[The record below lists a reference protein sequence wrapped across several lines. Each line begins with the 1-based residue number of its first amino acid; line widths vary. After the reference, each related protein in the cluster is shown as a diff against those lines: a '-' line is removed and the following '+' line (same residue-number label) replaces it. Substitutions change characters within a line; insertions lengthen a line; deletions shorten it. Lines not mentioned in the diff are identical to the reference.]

1 MYKKYYRNFKSI
13 EKCYVVEV
21 CEGEGTNDFPVEA
34 VKYVFDNQLRPIGI
48 LETKEAT
55 ALFNQ

>member
-1 MYKKYYRNFKSI
+1 MDKKYYRNFKSI

-21 CEGEGTNDFPVEA
+21 CEGEGTSDFPVEV

-55 ALFNQ
+55 ALFN